1 MPRLLTNQA
10 NTKPQTLPLSE
21 VEKEQNIDDD
31 LIQYY
36 SGSESKE
43 ALKIYDK
50 LKISNNSE
58 SYNKI
63 MKGFPI

>member
-1 MPRLLTNQA
+1 M
-10 NTKPQTLPLSE
+10 
-21 VEKEQNIDDD
+21 KEQNIDDD

-36 SGSESKE
+36 SGNQSKE

-58 SYNKI
+58 DYRKI
-63 MKGFPI
+63 MRGFPV

>member
-1 MPRLLTNQA
+1 MKKNITPGKLRHFLL
-10 NTKPQTLPLSE
+10 LWM
-21 VEKEQNIDDD
+21 KEQNIDDD